1 MRHNPLLRSDNR
13 ETSTLDRR
21 SSERVPASDAI
32 TLSLRGAR
40 ESITGQLRD
49 LSGEGFR
56 AVHTGL
62 VMCSGD
68 YVTFH
73 FGQRRGTAQ
82 VVWTRAAADG
92 RESGFLIIQ
101 MTDAVS

>member
-1 MRHNPLLRSDNR
+1 MRRNPSLLSDNC

-21 SSERVPASDAI
+21 SSERVLASDAI
-32 TLSLRGAR
+32 TLSLRGTR
-40 ESITGQLRD
+40 EGITGQLRD

-68 YVTFH
+68 YVTFN

-101 MTDAVS
+101 ISEA

>member
-1 MRHNPLLRSDNR
+1 MRRNPLLLSDNC

-40 ESITGQLRD
+40 ESITGELRD
-49 LSGEGFR
+49 LSDEGFR

-73 FGQRRGTAQ
+73 LGQRRGTAQ
-82 VVWTRAAADG
+82 VVWTRATADE
-92 RESGFLIIQ
+92 RESGFLITQIYPN
-101 MTDAVS
+101 